1 MEKFEFGTD
10 GVRGI
15 YGKTITDEA
24 AFRLGFALGREGD
37 VLIGADNRP
46 SSPLL
51 VAALAA
57 GVRKGGGTPIFAG
70 LLTTPAL
77 YYSLRERSE
86 PFAVMV
92 TASHNPPDH
101 NGLKVFSREGK
112 LEERERRKLEEE
124 TARCPFSLSYEA
136 IAPDREIKEAYEAF
150 LLRFAGDLSGVR
162 LAVDLAGGAGFA
174 FKDLLAKTGAEA
186 RLLNARERGDAI
198 NETCGALFPSVVA
211 KETAAFGASLGF
223 ALDGDGDRIAA
234 ANEKGEILDG
244 DRIAYVLACK
254 MKEAGR
260 LKRNKIALTVMT
272 NGGILESLSEK
283 GIEAV
288 SCAVGD
294 SAVTAT
300 MKAEG
305 LNLGGEQS
313 GHIVLGDL
321 LMTGD
326 GLLVGLALAKIV
338 KEEGSLPD
346 LSGVKVYPQVLRNVP
361 VRDKTRA
368 LSPRVREK
376 AETIKTA
383 FEKGRVL
390 VRASGTEN
398 VARVMIEHP
407 FLRKAEEAAEELARA
422 IRSEDEK

>member
-1 MEKFEFGTD
+1 MENLKFGTD

-24 AFRLGFALGREGD
+24 AFRLGFAIGKEGD

-57 GVRKGGGTPIFAG
+57 GVKRSGGNPIFTG
-70 LLTTPAL
+70 LITTPAL
-77 YYSLRERSE
+77 YYSLRARSE

-92 TASHNPPDH
+92 TASHNPPEY

-112 LEERERRKLEEE
+112 LGE
-124 TARCPFSLSYEA
+124 TARKKIEEDAASCPFPLSYEPL
-136 IAPDREIKEAYEAF
+136 APESAIKEDYEDF
-150 LLRFAGDLSGVR
+150 LLKFAGNLSGVKI
-162 LAVDLAGGAGFA
+162 AVDLAGGAGYA

-186 RLLNARERGDAI
+186 RVLSARRSGERI
-198 NETCGALFPSVVA
+198 NDNCGALFPSFVA
-211 KETAAFGASLGF
+211 KETAAFGALFGF

-244 DRIAYVLACK
+244 DRIVYLLARK
-254 MKEAGR
+254 MKEAGV
-260 LKRNKIALTVMT
+260 LKKNKVALTVMT
-272 NGGILESLSEK
+272 NSGILESLSDN

-294 SAVTAT
+294 SAVTET

-338 KEEGSLPD
+338 KEEGALPD
-346 LSGVKVYPQVLRNVP
+346 LSGLKVYPQVLRNVP
-361 VRDKTRA
+361 VRDKKRA
-368 LSPRVREK
+368 LSPAVRETAERIK
-376 AETIKTA
+376 AS
-383 FEKGRVL
+383 FGKGRVL

-407 FLRKAEEAAEELARA
+407 SLRKAEEAAEDLARA

>member
-1 MEKFEFGTD
+1 
-10 GVRGI
+10 
-15 YGKTITDEA
+15 
-24 AFRLGFALGREGD
+24 
-37 VLIGADNRP
+37 
-46 SSPLL
+46 
-51 VAALAA
+51 
-57 GVRKGGGTPIFAG
+57 
-70 LLTTPAL
+70 
-77 YYSLRERSE
+77 
-86 PFAVMV
+86 
-92 TASHNPPDH
+92 
-101 NGLKVFSREGK
+101 
-112 LEERERRKLEEE
+112 
-124 TARCPFSLSYEA
+124 
-136 IAPDREIKEAYEAF
+136 
-150 LLRFAGDLSGVR
+150 
-162 LAVDLAGGAGFA
+162 
-174 FKDLLAKTGAEA
+174 
-186 RLLNARERGDAI
+186 
-198 NETCGALFPSVVA
+198 
-211 KETAAFGASLGF
+211 
-223 ALDGDGDRIAA
+223 
-234 ANEKGEILDG
+234 
-244 DRIAYVLACK
+244 

-398 VARVMIEHP
+398 LVRVMVEHP
-407 FLRKAEEAAEELARA
+407 SRETAEEAAEELARA